1 MQQPEAYMNI
11 FISKYSKEN
20 RGIIL
25 LQCINNIKVDV
36 FTSFVVELIRN
47 FKSFVLCGVYKFTR
61 CTKRGLA
68 TRRR

>member
-1 MQQPEAYMNI
+1 MEW
-11 FISKYSKEN
+11 
-20 RGIIL
+20 
-25 LQCINNIKVDV
+25 INNIKVDV

-47 FKSFVLCGVYKFTR
+47 FQSFVLCGVYKFTR